1 MVQIITVLY
10 RKYQIMLKN
19 LQNNIRKETCP
30 HCKGEGVFDYTT
42 EYGVHYELCYNC
54 NGTGEVRSVSKKEL
68 TKRRHLITHF
78 KKKAHGK

>member
-1 MVQIITVLY
+1 
-10 RKYQIMLKN
+10 MLKN

-54 NGTGEVRSVSKKEL
+54 NGRQWIVLR
-68 TKRRHLITHF
+68 
-78 KKKAHGK
+78 